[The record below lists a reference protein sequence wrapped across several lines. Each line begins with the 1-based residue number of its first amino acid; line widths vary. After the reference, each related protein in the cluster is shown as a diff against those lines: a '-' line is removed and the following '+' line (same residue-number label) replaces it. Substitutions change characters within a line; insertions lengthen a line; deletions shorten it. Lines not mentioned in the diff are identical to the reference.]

1 MGELWNYRCGNTTR
15 YEEFLVLT
23 WRGIVDDSGYEISG
37 ILCEDAS
44 LMEACLFSGG
54 RRRRGIIRRYCL
66 VIGLFIVL
74 RRFETRNRE
83 S

>member
-44 LMEACLFSGG
+44 LKRVCFLEVEGG
-54 RRRRGIIRRYCL
+54 
-66 VIGLFIVL
+66 VGLFDDIV
-74 RRFETRNRE
+74 
-83 S
+83 